1 MEETQPVDGLV
12 HELDDRR
19 KRDRTRTYLIV
30 LLVLWLLTFVA
41 LVVMAWNAYFKEK
54 NKALTLAEQIVMAC
68 TEGNL
73 SPQYELDPT
82 RGLSEEER
90 KVLCTNAQ
98 KVVEQNDPEL
108 QDDEIQEPEI
118 QDPEIQ
124 NPEVQNPESQ
134 NPEKQDAESQDSET
148 QDPEIQD
155 EETQDPE
162 IQDEE
167 TQDPE
172 VNDPDPN
179 DPPKGGSCT
188 FDGKGTITFTW
199 ETDNGTQTVTCT
211 GTQNQS
217 PDLGPTP

>member
-1 MEETQPVDGLV
+1 MDDIQPVDGLM

-19 KRDRTRTYLIV
+19 KKDRTRRYLIV
-30 LLVLWLLTFVA
+30 LLALWLLTFVA
-41 LVVMAWNAYFKEK
+41 LVVVAWNAYFKEK
-54 NKALTLAEQIVMAC
+54 DKALTLAEQIVVAC
-68 TEGNL
+68 EEGNL
-73 SPQYELDPT
+73 SPGYYDLDPA
-82 RGLSEEER
+82 RGLSPEER
-90 KVLCTNAQ
+90 KVLCSNAQ

-124 NPEVQNPESQ
+124 NPEIQ
-134 NPEKQDAESQDSET
+134 NPEKQNKEKQDPET
-148 QDPEIQD
+148 QDPEIQDPEIQD

-162 IQDEE
+162 IQD
-167 TQDPE
+167 PE
-172 VNDPDPN
+172 VDDPDPN

-211 GTQNQS
+211 GTQDQG
-217 PDLGPTP
+217 PEPTP